1 LATESLE
8 ESSGTQASWTSRSGF
23 ILAAIGSA
31 VGLGNL
37 WRFPSE
43 AGENGGGAF
52 VIFYIGC
59 VFLIGLPLLLSE
71 ILIGR
76 HGKAS
81 AVGSAKRVAR
91 ESKAS
96 PHWSALAS
104 VGMWGAFIIL
114 TFYSVVAGWVLYYV
128 GLFAGDLFAN
138 GLGGAFPGQSAEHV
152 SGYMGG
158 LFGNA
163 PLQIGLHAAFM
174 AITIFVVMRGVN
186 SGIERIAKWL
196 MPAFFLLLIGITIYS
211 LSTGEAG
218 KAFTFLFSFQPER
231 LFHAPVMLSALG
243 QAFFSLSLGSAMMIQ
258 YGAYAN
264 RNTNL
269 ASTSAIIAGADTSVA
284 IIAGLAIFPLVFAAG
299 IDVSAGPTLMFQSL
313 PMAFQSMPGG
323 SLTGLLFFVMVFFAA
338 LTSSVA
344 LLEASMV
351 RAIEKFNIS
360 RVMASLVIGGII
372 FTIGIGAALSMS
384 DADFFNPFTVIPIF
398 EGQTLFDSLDT
409 LSGKILLPLS
419 GLLTAIFI
427 GWFADR
433 RLIDDENGISGGLHI
448 VWRFL
453 VAWLCPVAVGLIL
466 VLGLFP
472 QLLE

>member
-1 LATESLE
+1 MAMGSV
-8 ESSGTQASWTSRSGF
+8 SDGAGWTSRKGF
-23 ILAAIGSA
+23 VLAAIGSA

-43 AGENGGGAF
+43 AGTNGGGAF
-52 VIFYIGC
+52 VVFYIGC
-59 VFLIGLPLLLSE
+59 VLLIGLPLLLSE

-76 HGKAS
+76 HGRAS
-81 AVGSAKRVAR
+81 AVESARRVAR
-91 ESKAS
+91 ESKTS
-96 PHWSALAS
+96 RHWSALAS

-128 GLFAGDLFAN
+128 GLFASDLFAN
-138 GLGGAFPGQSAEHV
+138 GIGGAFQGQSAEQV

-163 PLQIGLHAAFM
+163 PLQIGLHALFM
-174 AITIFVVMRGVN
+174 AVTIYIVMRGVTG
-186 SGIERIAKWL
+186 GIEKIATFL
-196 MPAFFLLLIGITIYS
+196 MPAFFILLVCITLYS
-211 LSTGEAG
+211 LTTGDAG
-218 KAFTFLFSFQPER
+218 AAFAFLFSFQPER

-264 RNTNL
+264 RRTNL
-269 ASTSAIIAGADTSVA
+269 AGTSAIIASADTSVA
-284 IIAGLAIFPLVFAAG
+284 IVAGLAIFPIVFAAG
-299 IDVSAGPTLMFQSL
+299 VDVAAGPTLMFQAL
-313 PMAFQSMPGG
+313 PVAFQSMPGG
-323 SLTGLLFFVMVFFAA
+323 ALVGLLFFVMVFFAA

-351 RAIEKFNIS
+351 RAMEVFGQS
-360 RVMASLVIGGII
+360 RAVTSIVVGSVI
-372 FTIGIGAALSMS
+372 FTIGIGAAMSMS
-384 DADFFNPFTVIPIF
+384 DAGFFNPLALLPFF
-398 EGQTLFDSLDT
+398 AGQNLFDSLDS

-433 RLIDDENGISGGLHI
+433 RLIDEENGLSGGLHI
-448 VWRFL
+448 FWRFL

-466 VLGLFP
+466 VFGLFP
-472 QLLE
+472 DLLG

>member
-1 LATESLE
+1 MAIASTGST
-8 ESSGTQASWTSRSGF
+8 SGWTSRNGF

-43 AGENGGGAF
+43 AGSNGGGAF

-59 VFLIGLPLLLSE
+59 VLLIGLPLLLSE

-81 AVGSAKRVAR
+81 AVESAKRVAS
-91 ESKAS
+91 ESNVS
-96 PHWSALAS
+96 SHWSALAS
-104 VGMWGAFIIL
+104 VGMCGAFVIL

-128 GLFAGDLFAN
+128 GLFAADVFAA
-138 GLGGAFPGQSAEHV
+138 GLGGAFQGQSTEQV

-163 PLQIGLHAAFM
+163 GLQIALHAFFM
-174 AITIFVVMRGVN
+174 AITILVVMRGVN
-186 SGIERIAKWL
+186 QGIERIARWL
-196 MPAFFLLLIGITIYS
+196 MPLFFLLLVGITIYS
-211 LSTGEAG
+211 LSVGEAG

-231 LFHAPVMLSALG
+231 LFHGPVMLSALG

-258 YGAYAN
+258 YGAYAH

-269 ASTSAIIAGADTSVA
+269 ASTSAIVAGADTSVA
-284 IIAGLAIFPLVFAAG
+284 VIAGLAIFPIVFAAG
-299 IDVSAGPTLMFQSL
+299 VDVAAGPTLMFQSL
-313 PMAFQSMPGG
+313 PVAFQSMPGG
-323 SLTGLLFFVMVFFAA
+323 AVIGLLFFVMVFFAA

-344 LLEASMV
+344 LLEASMT
-351 RAIEKFNIS
+351 RAMEKFHLS
-360 RVMASLVIGGII
+360 RGGASMIVGGVI
-372 FTIGIGAALSMS
+372 FLIGICAALSMS
-384 DADFFNPFTVIPIF
+384 EPEFFNPFAFIPIF

-433 RLIDDENGISGGLHI
+433 RLIDEENGISGGLHI
-448 VWRFL
+448 AWRLL
-453 VAWLCPVAVGLIL
+453 VAWLCPIAVGLIL